1 MMHAMKRILA
11 LITLFAVAPAGALET
26 LDVTDGWLVQPVATK
41 GVTDK
46 SAAIAPK
53 EEPEAWQEGGRLA
66 KKPPIAKGE
75 RTGDN
80 EKAAYACWFKRT
92 IDVPA
97 DWKGRSVRFEQQLN
111 WCDAVV
117 FVNGRKAGVALHPDG
132 AVELAPFLD
141 FGRPNE
147 IRVFVTNRGYG
158 TGEPGIVYAG
168 RDDYC
173 RNRDLFYSPALLCV
187 RSPAFVE
194 DVWAIPSWR
203 EKRIVWRCEV
213 PALADGE
220 VELVARV
227 WEDTGR
233 DPETKKLRSEQDGD
247 KPVKTWR
254 RTVLLKAGTNTVE
267 FMCKWPDAVP
277 WELDD
282 PHLYNATVTPVL
294 RDGAEGDGPA
304 RFVFGFREQWLDGRI
319 VMANG
324 HPQRWRGFWRQG
336 LPKEIADVKKP
347 GFNLVYA
354 THQHESR
361 HEEDAAFQESLARA
375 GIQMFT
381 GAPTIA
387 QRKGKI
393 LSDPFVRAQFERCVE
408 HWARSHRNLPTVA
421 GASVGVNMMCA
432 AWWMMGACDMGRHR
446 DTNKVDIAQ
455 CMNLAR
461 PHANPGTLFF
471 SHGDGNI
478 GDVGNCNFYFNYVP
492 LQERE
497 EWYSHWAEHGEIP
510 CYPAEF
516 GAPYYAVWFGYV
528 HKTPQMTEWLAKVYG
543 ERAYAEEEDDLLAR
557 YLEFARSCAKHTH
570 GGWVKPGRK
579 TLYDFSP
586 LGREFNGLLIDR
598 VSRCWRAFGQGPS
611 PMYLDSWKW
620 DDDPANWTLRNHELS
635 NRDLV
640 CFLGGAPKFTDKTHA
655 YASGETIEKQLVFV
669 WDGSKPTEVTAS
681 WRLVDPATGKAVE
694 DCYGMGTAIE
704 TLQPFEI
711 RFEPIKLQ
719 LPAASDKRVDY
730 RLEVSFEGPQVA
742 PDDRTDSF
750 DLSVYPAA
758 RPAAAGE
765 VALFDP
771 RGESRPVL
779 DACGVS
785 VRAVDSLAALV
796 DAGEKEKLPLV
807 IGHRALDGLD
817 ATDGLDRLATFVEKG
832 GRVLV
837 LAQGPAVWK
846 ALGFQFE
853 DSMPRALVNVGLSGV
868 DDTDLS
874 YWRGMPLPLRDGN
887 AWTYGPDWGHIQR
900 DGPMKGRGWRWKHT
914 HALASEVLLIPQ
926 RAGFRPLVRGDF
938 DHSYSALLRL
948 TSGKGSATFCTLDF
962 EGRVGT
968 GTTNDCPAATAVAR
982 ATFREFLADKST
994 AEAPVFVHGADAER
1008 LAETLGLDAAPW
1020 KPGDRLRGGVL
1031 LLGGT
1036 NATARLRDVERAVGK
1051 DGRALLLGCDAI
1063 AAEAGLAPSRGTME
1077 QVVWKD
1083 DRNATTSTVERLH
1096 WRAADPDFVR
1106 GLPGMADIGPSLL
1119 RLREGV
1125 PFAELHPAKGWKVD
1139 PKGAVAMSDDGR
1151 IVFDQVP
1158 LFAPADRARAAND
1171 GVALRNWAQTL
1182 DNQMRRHALLLGA
1195 WGAKPSGTT
1204 LARALCVR
1212 PEFAYEPLKGDI
1224 RVLGPWPVEKEDS
1237 QAMVDT
1243 VFDAAAEEQART
1255 GKIDLARKF
1264 RPDNL
1269 KYEPAVT
1276 DRDWISWETTL
1287 QSETNGLVDL
1297 KQIPLVAQN
1306 KFGTSYLVAHVE
1318 RKADGPAMLK
1328 FGMVGRGAIWVNGEE
1343 VLRAYKGTNKPDTH
1357 LVPVRLRKG
1366 DNTISFKHGNG
1377 QTGYYFWCN
1386 VSDESKTI
1394 GPQTES
1400 FLDAAAK
1407 GALYRSENPAFDP
1420 FQFIYW

>member
-1 MMHAMKRILA
+1 MSQLNTFNRFNLFNPFNPAMRPFLLA
-11 LITLFAVAPAGALET
+11 FLLTLFAVAPAGALET
-26 LDVTDGWLVQPVATK
+26 LDVTDGWLVQPVRTK
-41 GVTDK
+41 GVEDR
-46 SAAIAPK
+46 SAAIPPDEA
-53 EEPEAWQEGGRLA
+53 PEAWQEGGRLA
-66 KKPPIAKGE
+66 KKPPVAKGE

-92 IDVPA
+92 VDVPA

-111 WCDAVV
+111 WCAAVV
-117 FVNGRKAGVALHPDG
+117 FVNGKKAGVALHPDG

-173 RNRDLFYSPALLCV
+173 RNRDLFYSPALLCI

-294 RDGAEGDGPA
+294 RGGAEGDGPA
-304 RFVFGFREQWLDGRI
+304 RFVFGFREQWLDGRT

-336 LPKEIADVKKP
+336 LPKEIADVKKS

-455 CMNLAR
+455 CMNVAR

-516 GAPYYAVWFGYV
+516 GAPYYGVWFGYV

-543 ERAYAEEEDDLLAR
+543 ERAYAAEEDDLLAR

-570 GGWVKPGRK
+570 GGWVAPGRK

-620 DDDPANWTLRNHELS
+620 DDDPANWMLRNHELS

-640 CFLGGAPKFTDKTHA
+640 CFLGGAPRFTDKTHA
-655 YASGETIEKQLVFV
+655 YRLDQYKDVERIEKSLVFV

-681 WRLVDPATGKAVE
+681 WRLVAKKNGAVLAKGPR
-694 DCYGMGTAIE
+694 DVA
-704 TLQPFEI
+704 LQPFEI
-711 RFEPIKLQ
+711 RVEPIDI
-719 LPAASDKRVDY
+719 PAGTIDY
-730 RLEVSFEGPQVA
+730 RTAWDDGAIWKPDRIDCRLEVSFDGPQVA

-750 DLSVYPAA
+750 DIEIVPGRLLGTAAPKPLGSVAIFA
-758 RPAAAGE
+758 
-765 VALFDP
+765 P
-771 RGESRPVL
+771 RGESAPVL
-779 DACGVS
+779 TVCGYA
-785 VRAVDSLAALV
+785 VRKADSLAALV
-796 DAGEKEKLPLV
+796 DAGEKEGLRLV
-807 IGHRALDGLD
+807 IGRRALDGLVD
-817 ATDGLDRLATFVEKG
+817 TNALDRVAATNAFERLAAFVENG

-837 LAQGPAVWK
+837 LPQSPDVWK

-853 DSMPRALVNVGLSGV
+853 DSMPRALVNVGLPGV

-874 YWRGMPLPLRDGN
+874 FWRGMPLPLRDGN
-887 AWTYGPDWGHIQR
+887 AWTYGPDWGHVQR
-900 DGPMKGRGWRWKHT
+900 DYPTKGRGWRWKHT
-914 HALASEVLLIPQ
+914 HALASEMLLIPQ

-962 EGRVGT
+962 EGRIGFEDEV
-968 GTTNDCPAATAVAR
+968 TNACPAARAVAE
-982 ATFREFLADKST
+982 ATFREFLADGST

-1031 LLGGT
+1031 LVGGT

-1051 DGRALLLGCDAI
+1051 DGRALLLGCDTI

-1083 DRNATTSTVERLH
+1083 DKHAETSTVERLH
-1096 WRAADPDFVR
+1096 WRVADPDFVR
-1106 GLPGMADIGPSLL
+1106 ALPGMADVGPSLL

-1139 PKGAVAMSDDGR
+1139 PKGAIAMSDDGR

-1158 LFAPADRARAAND
+1158 LFAPADRAREAKD
-1171 GVALRNWAQTL
+1171 WVAHRNWAQTL
-1182 DNQMRRHALLLGA
+1182 DNQMRCHALLLGA
-1195 WGAKPSGTT
+1195 WGAKPSSSL
-1204 LARALCVR
+1204 LARAFHI
-1212 PEFAYEPLKGDI
+1212 P
-1224 RVLGPWPVEKEDS
+1224 
-1237 QAMVDT
+1237 
-1243 VFDAAAEEQART
+1243 AE
-1255 GKIDLARKF
+1255 
-1264 RPDNL
+1264 
-1269 KYEPAVT
+1269 
-1276 DRDWISWETTL
+1276 
-1287 QSETNGLVDL
+1287 
-1297 KQIPLVAQN
+1297 
-1306 KFGTSYLVAHVE
+1306 
-1318 RKADGPAMLK
+1318 
-1328 FGMVGRGAIWVNGEE
+1328 GEE
-1343 VLRAYKGTNKPDTH
+1343 P
-1357 LVPVRLRKG
+1357 VP
-1366 DNTISFKHGNG
+1366 
-1377 QTGYYFWCN
+1377 
-1386 VSDESKTI
+1386 
-1394 GPQTES
+1394 
-1400 FLDAAAK
+1400 
-1407 GALYRSENPAFDP
+1407 LYRSENPAFDP

>member
-1 MMHAMKRILA
+1 MMPAMKRILLA
-11 LITLFAVAPAGALET
+11 VLFALVAAAPAQALVT
-26 LDVTDGWLVQPVATK
+26 TNITDGWLKQPVATK
-41 GVTDK
+41 GVADK
-46 SAAIAPK
+46 SEVIAPK
-53 EEPEAWQEGGRLA
+53 EEPDAWKEGGRLA
-66 KKPPIAKGE
+66 GKPDRAKGE
-75 RTGDN
+75 PGGNN
-80 EKAAYACWFKRT
+80 EQAAYDCWFKRT
-92 IDVPA
+92 LDVPA
-97 DWKGRSVRFEQQLN
+97 AWRGLSVRYEQQLN

-117 FVNGRKAGVALHPDG
+117 FVNGKKAGVAMHPDG

-141 FGRPNE
+141 FGKPNE

-173 RNRDLFYSPALLCV
+173 KNRDLFYSPAMLNV

-194 DVWAIPSWR
+194 NVWAIPSWR
-203 EKRIVWRCEV
+203 KKRVTWRCEV
-213 PALADGE
+213 PSLVDQE

-233 DPETKKLRSEQDGD
+233 DPETKELRSEKDGD
-247 KPVKTWR
+247 EPVKTWR
-254 RTVLLKAGTNTVE
+254 KKFALKAGTNTVD
-267 FMCKWPDAVP
+267 FVCGWADAVP

-282 PHLYNATVTPVL
+282 PHLYNATVEPVL
-294 RDGAEGDGPA
+294 KGGKAGDAPG
-304 RFVFGFREQWLDGRI
+304 RFVFGFREQWLDGRT

-324 HPQRWRGFWRQG
+324 HPQRWRGFWRQQM
-336 LPKEIADVKKP
+336 PKDLADVKKS

-361 HEEDAAFQESLARA
+361 FEEDPATMEAYARA
-375 GIQMFT
+375 GLQLFD
-381 GAPTIA
+381 GSPTIA
-387 QRKGKI
+387 TRKGRI
-393 LSDPFVRAQFERCVE
+393 LSDPFVRAQYERCVE
-408 HWARSHRNLPTVA
+408 HWARSHRNLPVVA
-421 GASVGVNMMCA
+421 GSSVGVNMMCA

-455 CMNLAR
+455 CMNVAR

-471 SHGDGNI
+471 AHGDGNI

-497 EWYSHWAEHGEIP
+497 EWYSHWAQHGEIP

-516 GAPYYAVWFGYV
+516 GAPYYGVWFGYV

-543 ERAYAEEEDDLLAR
+543 ERAYAEEEDGLLAR

-570 GGWVKPGRK
+570 GGWVAPGRK

-620 DDDPANWTLRNHELS
+620 DDDPANWILRNHELS

-640 CFLGGAPKFTDKTHA
+640 CFLGGAPRFTDKTHA
-655 YASGETIEKQLVFV
+655 YASGEKIEKQLVFV
-669 WDGSKPTEVTAS
+669 WDGSKPTSVKAA
-681 WRLVDPATGKAVE
+681 WRLVDPATGKAVAQGSR
-694 DCYGMGTAIE
+694 DVSLA
-704 TLQPFEI
+704 PFEI
-711 RFEPIKLQ
+711 RIEPISVEP
-719 LPAASDKRVDY
+719 PAAAGKRADY
-730 RLEVSFEGPQVA
+730 RLEVSFEGERVS
-742 PDDRTDSF
+742 PDDRADSF
-750 DLSVYPAA
+750 DLSVHPATPA
-758 RPAAAGE
+758 PAAAGE
-765 VALFDP
+765 VVLFDP

-785 VRAVDSLAALV
+785 VRAAESLAALV

-807 IGHRALDGLD
+807 VGHRALDGLD
-817 ATDGLDRLATFVEKG
+817 AFDGIDRLAAHVQAG
-832 GRVLV
+832 GRLLV
-837 LAQGPAVWK
+837 LAQGPDVWK

-853 DSMPRALVNVGLSGV
+853 DSMPRALVNVGLPGV
-868 DDTDLS
+868 DDADLS

-887 AWTYGPDWGHIQR
+887 AWTYGPDWGHVQN
-900 DGPMKGRGWRWKHT
+900 DYPTKGRGWRWKHT
-914 HALASEVLLIPQ
+914 HALCSESLLIPQ

-938 DHSYSALLRL
+938 DHSYSPLLRL

-982 ATFREFLADKST
+982 ATFREFLADRST

-1008 LAETLGLDAAPW
+1008 LADMMGLDAAPW
-1020 KPGDRLRGGVL
+1020 KPGDTLRGGVL
-1031 LLGGT
+1031 LVGGT

-1083 DRNATTSTVERLH
+1083 DKHSETSTVERLH
-1096 WRAADPDFVR
+1096 WRVADPDFVR
-1106 GLPGMADIGPSLL
+1106 ALPGMADVGPSLL

-1139 PKGAVAMSDDGR
+1139 PKGAVAVSDDGR

-1158 LFAPADRARAAND
+1158 LFAPADRAREAKD
-1171 GVALRNWAQTL
+1171 WVAHRNWAQTL

-1195 WGAKPSGTT
+1195 WGAKPDETT
-1204 LARALCVR
+1204 LARAMHIDVR
-1212 PEFAYEPLKGDI
+1212 LDYEPLKGDI
-1224 RVLGPWPVEKEDS
+1224 RVLGPWPVAKEDS
-1237 QAMVDT
+1237 KAMVDT
-1243 VFDAAAEEQART
+1243 VFDADAEEQART
-1255 GKIDLARKF
+1255 GRIDHARKF
-1264 RPDNL
+1264 RPEGL
-1269 KYEPAVT
+1269 KYEPAVA

-1306 KFGTSYLVAHVE
+1306 RFGTSYLVAHLE
-1318 RKADGPAMLK
+1318 RKADGPAVMR
-1328 FGMVGRGAIWVNGEE
+1328 FGLEWRGIVWVNGEE
-1343 VLRAYKGTNKPDTH
+1343 VLRTYDGKNKPDSH
-1357 LVPVRLRKG
+1357 VVPIRLRKG
-1366 DNTISFKHGNG
+1366 DNTISFKLGNG
-1377 QTGYYFWCN
+1377 SKGNYVWCN
-1386 VSDESKTI
+1386 VSDEKKAI
-1394 GPQTES
+1394 GPELEAS
-1400 FLDAAAK
+1400 ARLAAK
-1407 GALYRSENPAFDP
+1407 GSLYRSENSSFDP
-1420 FQFIYW
+1420 FLFIYW

>member
-1 MMHAMKRILA
+1 MMRTMKHI
-11 LITLFAVAPAGALET
+11 LFAAAFAALAAAPAGALET
-26 LDVTDGWLVQPVATK
+26 LDVTDGWLVQPVRTK
-41 GVTDK
+41 GVEDR
-46 SAAIAPK
+46 SAAIPPDEA
-53 EEPEAWQEGGRLA
+53 PEAWQEGGRLA

-92 IDVPA
+92 VDVPA

-111 WCDAVV
+111 WCDEVV
-117 FVNGRKAGVALHPDG
+117 FVNGKKAGVALHPDG

-141 FGRPNE
+141 FGKPNE

-173 RNRDLFYSPALLCV
+173 KNRDLFYSPAMLNV

-194 DVWAIPSWR
+194 NVWAIPSWR
-203 EKRIVWRCEV
+203 KKRVTWRCEV
-213 PALADGE
+213 PSLVDQE

-227 WEDTGR
+227 WEDEGR
-233 DPETKKLRSEQDGD
+233 DPETKALRSERDGAR
-247 KPVKTWR
+247 PVKTWR
-254 RTVLLKAGTNTVE
+254 KTVALKAGTNTVE
-267 FMCKWPDAVP
+267 MACGWADAVP

-294 RDGAEGDGPA
+294 RGGAEGDGPA
-304 RFVFGFREQWLDGRI
+304 RFVFGFREQWLDGRV

-336 LPKEIADVKKP
+336 LPKEIADVKKS

-361 HEEDAAFQESLARA
+361 HEEDAAFQESIARA

-446 DTNKVDIAQ
+446 DTEKSEIAR
-455 CMNLAR
+455 CMNVAR

-471 SHGDGNI
+471 AHGDGNI

-543 ERAYAEEEDDLLAR
+543 ERAYAEEEDGLLAR

-570 GGWVKPGRK
+570 GGWVAPGRK

-620 DDDPANWTLRNHELS
+620 DDDPANWMLRNHELS

-640 CFLGGAPKFTDKTHA
+640 CFLGGAPRFTDKTHA
-655 YASGETIEKQLVFV
+655 YRLDQYKGVERIEKSLVFV
-669 WDGSKPTEVTAS
+669 WDGSRPTSVKAS
-681 WRLVDPATGKAVE
+681 WRLVAKKNGAVLAKGSR
-694 DCYGMGTAIE
+694 DVA
-704 TLQPFEI
+704 LQPFEI
-711 RFEPIKLQ
+711 RIEPIDI
-719 LPAASDKRVDY
+719 PAGTIDY
-730 RLEVSFEGPQVA
+730 RTAWDDGAIWKPDRIDCRLEVAFEGPQVA

-750 DLSVYPAA
+750 DIELVPGRLLGTAAPKPLGSVAI
-758 RPAAAGE
+758 
-765 VALFDP
+765 FDP
-771 RGESRPVL
+771 RGESAPVL
-779 DACGVS
+779 TICGY
-785 VRAVDSLAALV
+785 AGHKTDSLAALL
-796 DAGEKEKLPLV
+796 DAGEKEGLRLV
-807 IGHRALDGLD
+807 IGRRALDGLVD
-817 ATDGLDRLATFVEKG
+817 TNALDRVAATNAFKRLAAFVENG

-837 LAQGPAVWK
+837 LPQSPDVWK

-853 DSMPRALVNVGLSGV
+853 DSMPRALVNVGLPGV

-874 YWRGMPLPLRDGN
+874 FWRGMPLPLRDGN
-887 AWTYGPDWGHIQR
+887 AWTYGPDWGHVQR
-900 DGPMKGRGWRWKHT
+900 DYPTKGRGWRWKHT
-914 HALASEVLLIPQ
+914 HALASEMLLIPQ

-962 EGRVGT
+962 EGRIGFEDEV
-968 GTTNDCPAATAVAR
+968 TNACPAARAVAE
-982 ATFREFLADKST
+982 ATFREFLADGST
-994 AEAPVFVHGADAER
+994 AEAPVFVYGADAER

-1020 KPGDRLRGGVL
+1020 KPGDKLRGGVL
-1031 LLGGT
+1031 LVGGT
-1036 NATARLRDVERAVGK
+1036 NAMARLRDVERAVGK

-1083 DRNATTSTVERLH
+1083 DRHSETSTVERLH
-1096 WRAADPDFVR
+1096 WRVADPDFVR
-1106 GLPGMADIGPSLL
+1106 ALPGMADVGPSLL

-1139 PKGAVAMSDDGR
+1139 PKGAVAVSDDGR

-1158 LFAPADRARAAND
+1158 LFAPADRAREAKD
-1171 GVALRNWAQTL
+1171 WVAHRNWAQTL

-1195 WGAKPSGTT
+1195 WGAKPAEAT
-1204 LARALCVR
+1204 LARAFHV
-1212 PEFAYEPLKGDI
+1212 P
-1224 RVLGPWPVEKEDS
+1224 
-1237 QAMVDT
+1237 
-1243 VFDAAAEEQART
+1243 AE
-1255 GKIDLARKF
+1255 
-1264 RPDNL
+1264 
-1269 KYEPAVT
+1269 
-1276 DRDWISWETTL
+1276 
-1287 QSETNGLVDL
+1287 
-1297 KQIPLVAQN
+1297 
-1306 KFGTSYLVAHVE
+1306 
-1318 RKADGPAMLK
+1318 
-1328 FGMVGRGAIWVNGEE
+1328 GEE
-1343 VLRAYKGTNKPDTH
+1343 TPD
-1357 LVPVRLRKG
+1357 
-1366 DNTISFKHGNG
+1366 HG
-1377 QTGYYFWCN
+1377 
-1386 VSDESKTI
+1386 
-1394 GPQTES
+1394 
-1400 FLDAAAK
+1400 
-1407 GALYRSENPAFDP
+1407 LYRSENPAFDP